1 MTAENR
7 NGGINN
13 EENPVF
19 YPCRGYASCARR
31 VRRSGTLH
39 IAGDLAMERGSI
51 VVSGG
56 TLRVDGS
63 VWLGADSVTVS
74 GGELVVPGG
83 ADAVA
88 LDAGTLSVTGGT
100 VREP

>member
-1 MTAENR
+1 MIASIY
-7 NGGINN
+7 NGRSCN
-13 EENPVF
+13 EKAVLS
-19 YPCRGYASCARR
+19 ASFRRSSIARR

-63 VWLGADSVTVS
+63 VWLGAGSVTVS

-88 LDAGTLSVTGGT
+88 LDAGTLPLTGGA